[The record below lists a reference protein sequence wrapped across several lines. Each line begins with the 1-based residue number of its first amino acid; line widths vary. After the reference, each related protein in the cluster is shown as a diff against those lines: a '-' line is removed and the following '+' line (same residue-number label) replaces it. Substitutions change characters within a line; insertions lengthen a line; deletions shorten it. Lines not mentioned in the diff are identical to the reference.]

1 MSPKEKKHMS
11 ELTNTISNVMNS
23 SPDEQLD
30 KAFKD
35 IEKQYTETG
44 SYTLPMDSNTSKEDT
59 FSNDKTNDS
68 ASDTTQNTGGNGE
81 VTNDNNSQLGANQNT
96 NNNGQPV
103 GQQTP
108 DTNVFNSDN
117 SVSVEQLQAQLR
129 EKENEI
135 NLWASRASQIAA
147 QYQELKARSTN
158 STESDTTKH
167 EIPDN
172 THSESQSES
181 VKEFF
186 EIYPDIAEAVNQMI
200 EERSKRTAQKF
211 ENVLNERVI
220 PIQQHIQQSAAQQFT
235 NKILAAHPDAAQLVQ
250 SKQLRN
256 WVETLDPLMR
266 AGAHTIMQYG
276 NADEV
281 ISLISQYKMAQG
293 NSSSSVS
300 SSSFTPTTNGRSNSN
315 NVQVREDEI
324 ARKVFAMLN
333 TPSNSQEPSI
343 VRQTEVP
350 MYKSEEEAFEAL
362 ARDYE
367 KNLRERH

>member
-11 ELTNTISNVMNS
+11 ELTNIISDVMNS

-59 FSNDKTNDS
+59 FSNDKTNNS
-68 ASDTTQNTGGNGE
+68 ASDNTQNTGGNGE
-81 VTNDNNSQLGANQNT
+81 VTNDNDSQLGANQNI

-158 STESDTTKH
+158 SPESDTTKH
-167 EIPDN
+167 EAPEN
-172 THSESQSES
+172 THSEQQSES

-293 NSSSSVS
+293 NPGSSVS
-300 SSSFTPTTNGRSNSN
+300 SSSFTPTTNDRSNSS

-324 ARKVFAMLN
+324 ARKVFAMMN

-367 KNLRERH
+367 KNLRERR

>member
-11 ELTNTISNVMNS
+11 ELTNIISDVMNS

-68 ASDTTQNTGGNGE
+68 ASDNGQNTGGNSE
-81 VTNDNNSQLGANQNT
+81 VTNDNNSQLDANQGI

-117 SVSVEQLQAQLR
+117 SVNVEQLQAQLR

-158 STESDTTKH
+158 SPESDTTKH
-167 EIPDN
+167 EAPEN
-172 THSESQSES
+172 THSEQQSES

-281 ISLISQYKMAQG
+281 ISLINQYKMAQG
-293 NSSSSVS
+293 NPSSSVS
-300 SSSFTPTTNGRSNSN
+300 SSSFTSTTNGRSNSN

-324 ARKVFAMLN
+324 ARKVFAMMN

-350 MYKSEEEAFEAL
+350 LYKSEEEAFEAL

-367 KNLRERH
+367 KNLRERR